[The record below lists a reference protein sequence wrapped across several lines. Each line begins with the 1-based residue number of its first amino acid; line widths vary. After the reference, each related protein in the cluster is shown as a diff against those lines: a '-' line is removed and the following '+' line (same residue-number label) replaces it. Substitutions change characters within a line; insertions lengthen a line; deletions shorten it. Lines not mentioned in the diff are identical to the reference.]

1 MTAEQKKKR
10 DEYTRRLREYYLKLQ
25 KSKSNANHSIE
36 KGR

>member
-25 KSKSNANHSIE
+25 KAKKQCKPFN
-36 KGR
+36 